1 VLDRLLVAATDSTDP
16 FGSIKSFFRSS
27 TWHFLVL
34 MFWFFLVVVWLS
46 CAYWVYKDA
55 RRRIDD
61 KVVIVV
67 AVLTGLVF
75 GPFGLFVYAILRP
88 PEYLEDAR
96 ERELEMRMLE
106 QRLDGDTHC
115 PFCKTAVKDD
125 YLVCP
130 HCMRRLRDVCP
141 SCRRPIEPD
150 WRICPYCEK
159 QIPQTQA
166 PTQAFGLEVR

>member
-1 VLDRLLVAATDSTDP
+1 VSGRKTSRLLAAASDSTDP
-16 FGSIKSFFRSS
+16 FGSIKNFFHSS
-27 TWHFLVL
+27 AWHFAVL
-34 MFWFFLVVVWLS
+34 MFWFFLAVVWLS

-61 KVVIVV
+61 RIVIIV

-106 QRLDGDTHC
+106 QRLDGDARC
-115 PFCKTAVKDD
+115 PFCKTPVKDD
-125 YLVCP
+125 FLVCP
-130 HCMRRLRDVCP
+130 HCMRRLREVCS
-141 SCRRPIEPD
+141 SCHRPVDPG

-159 QIPQTQA
+159 QIPQA
-166 PTQAFGLEVR
+166 QAFGLETS

>member
-1 VLDRLLVAATDSTDP
+1 MLSRLVGASDSSDP
-16 FGSIKSFFRSS
+16 FGSIKHFFDSS

-61 KVVIVV
+61 RIVIVV

-88 PEYLEDAR
+88 PEYLEDTR
-96 ERELEMRMLE
+96 ERELELRMLE
-106 QRLDGDTHC
+106 QRLEADTRC
-115 PFCKTAVKDD
+115 PFCKTPVKDD

-130 HCMRRLRDVCP
+130 HCMRRLREVC
-141 SCRRPIEPD
+141 SHCHRPV
-150 WRICPYCEK
+150 R
-159 QIPQTQA
+159 A
-166 PTQAFGLEVR
+166 GLAHLPVLREADPAGPGDRARDRLIF

>member
-1 VLDRLLVAATDSTDP
+1 VHVLSRLLVAATTDSTDP
-16 FGSIKSFFRSS
+16 FGSVKNFFKSS
-27 TWHFLVL
+27 TWHFAVL
-34 MFWFFLVVVWLS
+34 MFWFFLVVVWLA

-61 KVVIVV
+61 RVVIIV

-88 PEYLEDAR
+88 PEYLEDTR
-96 ERELEMRMLE
+96 ERELELRMLE
-106 QRLDGDTHC
+106 QRLDGDLRC

-130 HCMRRLRDVCP
+130 HCMRRLREVCS
-141 SCRRPIEPD
+141 SCHRPVEPG

-159 QIPQTQA
+159 QIPQGQA
-166 PTQAFGLEVR
+166 VGLEIG